1 MPLPVIIVTG
11 AAGNVGSAI
20 VKVLGDGGST
30 LIPVDRGTGVDLL
43 DPASCDKLVADTLAR
58 HGRIDGVI
66 HTVGGFAYAPIAES
80 TPDLWEK
87 MFRLNTLT
95 TLNIFRAAIG
105 PMRAAGRGSLVAIAA
120 GAGLKAGSGMAAYA
134 ASKAGVIRMVESFA
148 DELKSEGIRVNAILP
163 GTIDTPQNRADM
175 PGADVSR
182 WVQPSEVAEAV
193 AYLLSDRASG
203 ITGAALPVA
212 GRG

>member
-1 MPLPVIIVTG
+1 MPVIIVTG

-30 LIPVDRGTGVDLL
+30 VIAVDRGTGIDLM
-43 DPASCDKLVADTLAR
+43 DPASCEKLVADTLAR

-66 HTVGGFAYAPIAES
+66 HTVGGFAWAPIADSAPE
-80 TPDLWEK
+80 LWEK

-95 TLNIFRAAIG
+95 TLNIFRAAIV
-105 PMRAAGRGSLVAIAA
+105 PMRAAGRGSLAAIAA

-148 DELKSEGIRVNAILP
+148 EELKPEGIRVNAILP

-175 PGADVSR
+175 PDADVSK
-182 WVQPSEVAEAV
+182 WVQPAEVAEAV

-203 ITGAALPVA
+203 ITGAALPVS